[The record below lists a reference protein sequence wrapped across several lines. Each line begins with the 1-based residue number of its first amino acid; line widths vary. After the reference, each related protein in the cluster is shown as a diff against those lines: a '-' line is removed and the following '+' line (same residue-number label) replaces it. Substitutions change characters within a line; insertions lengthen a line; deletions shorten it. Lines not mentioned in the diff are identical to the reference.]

1 MKKFGVRASKLT
13 MSQSEINAMKLNENN
28 DEVWPRFVDSFF
40 SKFQEEMSS
49 KCFQLLSPKE
59 VEKNRTDKSRRIT
72 PQVVDN
78 TCVNILHII
87 NEGEKN
93 GE

>member
-1 MKKFGVRASKLT
+1 
-13 MSQSEINAMKLNENN
+13 MKLLMNH
-28 DEVWPRFVDSFF
+28 FV
-40 SKFQEEMSS
+40 
-49 KCFQLLSPKE
+49 KE
-59 VEKNRTDKSRRIT
+59 VEKNRTDKRRRIT

>member
-1 MKKFGVRASKLT
+1 MVSVREIERTIQQNNSCVQWEREAKVRFSKH
-13 MSQSEINAMKLNENN
+13 MKLLMNH
-28 DEVWPRFVDSFF
+28 FV
-40 SKFQEEMSS
+40 
-49 KCFQLLSPKE
+49 KE
-59 VEKNRTDKSRRIT
+59 VEKNRTDKRRRIT

>member
-1 MKKFGVRASKLT
+1 MVSVREIERTIQQNNSCVQWEREAKVRFSKH
-13 MSQSEINAMKLNENN
+13 MKLLRNH
-28 DEVWPRFVDSFF
+28 FV
-40 SKFQEEMSS
+40 
-49 KCFQLLSPKE
+49 KE
-59 VEKNRTDKSRRIT
+59 VEKHRTDKRRRMT